1 MWFRKGFSVLNCLL
15 RVIEKWRESLDE
27 GSAYGALLTD
37 LSKAFNCLPHEMIIA
52 KLYAYGVDMPSLK
65 LINSIYLKEGKE
77 LKLMM
82 FIAHGMK
89 YFLGSLRA
97 LFLVHYYSMYLY
109 VTFLCSYSKNGI
121 ANYADDT
128 THTQQVPELQHH
140 IWFRTCLR
148 HFVKLVSG

>member
-1 MWFRKGFSVLNCLL
+1 MWFRKGFSVVNCLL

-27 GSAYGALLTD
+27 GSAYGTLLTD

>member
-1 MWFRKGFSVLNCLL
+1 MWFRKGFSVVNCLL

-37 LSKAFNCLPHEMIIA
+37 LLKAFICLPHEMIIA

>member
-1 MWFRKGFSVLNCLL
+1 MWFRKGFSVVNCLL
-15 RVIEKWRESLDE
+15 HVIEKWRESLDE

-37 LSKAFNCLPHEMIIA
+37 LLKAFNCLPHEMIIA
-52 KLYAYGVDMPSLK
+52 KLYAYGVDMLSLK

-128 THTQQVPELQHH
+128 THTQQVPEFTTSYL
-140 IWFRTCLR
+140 I
-148 HFVKLVSG
+148 

>member
-1 MWFRKGFSVLNCLL
+1 MWFRKGFSVVNCLL

-27 GSAYGALLTD
+27 GSASGALLTD
-37 LSKAFNCLPHEMIIA
+37 LLKAFNCLPHEMIIA

-128 THTQQVPELQHH
+128 THTQQVPEFTTSYL
-140 IWFRTCLR
+140 I
-148 HFVKLVSG
+148 

>member
-1 MWFRKGFSVLNCLL
+1 MWFRKGFSVVNCLL

-37 LSKAFNCLPHEMIIA
+37 LLKAFNCLPHEMIIA

-97 LFLVHYYSMYLY
+97 LFLVHYYTMYLY